1 MVLIQMNGANFN
13 VQGNIS
19 DGQSSQDQN
28 NDQKNKFLDVLP
40 VGFEWASLV
49 HLMFARRQSRPGT
62 KGECPL

>member
-1 MVLIQMNGANFN
+1 MVLIQMNSANFN
-13 VQGNIS
+13 VQGYIS

-28 NDQKNKFLDVLP
+28 SDQKNKFLDDLP

-49 HLMFARRQSRPGT
+49 HLMFARRQSRPGS